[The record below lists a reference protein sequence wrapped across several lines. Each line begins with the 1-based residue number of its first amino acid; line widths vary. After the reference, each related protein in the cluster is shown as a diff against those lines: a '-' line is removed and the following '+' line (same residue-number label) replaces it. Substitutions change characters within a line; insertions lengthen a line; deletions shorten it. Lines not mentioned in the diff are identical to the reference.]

1 MKTIII
7 GGGKGCKS
15 ILDLTKGAF
24 LKELKLVIIAVVDIN
39 ANAPGMI
46 YARELGIKTLTD
58 LNEALS
64 FNDLELIIELTGN
77 DKFLQELYKKLK
89 TGTKIIDHTFAHIFW
104 DLVNAQD
111 EIVKQFNE
119 LQNLENIL
127 KKEQHFLQNIFDSD
141 YDLNLVINLE
151 KKIIRS
157 NRQFLEF
164 INKNESEI
172 VGKSYIDVLKN
183 LDLDIDFSETERNI
197 NLVIGTQKPIT
208 TIRFLR
214 KPIESHWE
222 IARIPIF
229 DENDQLYSILIK
241 WHRITEKVMLMR
253 QIEQQEIRFKSFI
266 NTAQDWISI
275 KDKEGKY
282 VIVNP
287 VTASAFGL
295 KTEDF
300 VGKKPE
306 ELLPEKIAN
315 IVKKHDEEVIRLRQH
330 KQYDEKMII
339 HGQERHFKMTRF
351 PLINQNDEIIGT
363 CTIGRDITN
372 EVLLHEQLVQNE
384 KLAALGKLAAGVAHE
399 INNPLTGILAYA
411 EDLLDSVPDSPDL
424 QEDIK
429 VIIRETLR
437 CRDIVRNLLDFAR
450 QDKPIFQIIDPNQ
463 IIDQTLSLVS
473 RLPQF
478 RDIKIKTILYDK
490 IPKIESDPKQL
501 QQVLLNLMINASDAM
516 KHKGNIIISTDY
528 FPNRNMCCISVED
541 DGPGVPENL
550 IDKIFEPFFSTK
562 NTNGLGLAVSWG
574 IIERH
579 HGTIEVDTAD
589 SGGAIF
595 RLLLPAFTKI
605 NKGDSHE

>member
-15 ILDLTKGAF
+15 ILDLTKGSF
-24 LKELKLVIIAVVDIN
+24 LKELKLEILAVVDIN
-39 ANAPGMI
+39 ENASGMK
-46 YARELGIKTLTD
+46 YARELGIKTTTN

-64 FNDLELIIELTGN
+64 IDDLELIIELTGN
-77 DKFLQELYKKLK
+77 DKFLQELYKNLK
-89 TGTKIIDHTFAHIFW
+89 TGTKIIDHTFAHVFW

-111 EIVKQFNE
+111 EIVSHFNE
-119 LQNLENIL
+119 LQKLEKIL
-127 KKEQHFLQNIFDSD
+127 KKEQRFLQNIFDSD
-141 YDLNLVINLE
+141 YDLNLVINLD

-164 INKNESEI
+164 INKSETEI
-172 VGKSYIDVLKN
+172 VGTNYIDILKS
-183 LDLDIDFSETERNI
+183 LDFDIDFEETERNI
-197 NLVIGTQKPIT
+197 NLVIETRKPIT

-214 KPIESHWE
+214 KPVESHWE
-222 IARIPIF
+222 IVKIPIF
-229 DENDQLYSILIK
+229 EENNQEFTILVK
-241 WHRITEKVMLMR
+241 WHRITEKVILMR

-275 KDKEGKY
+275 KDKEGRY

-287 VTASAFGL
+287 VTASAFNL

-300 VGKKPE
+300 IGRKPE
-306 ELLPEKIAN
+306 ELLPEKIASL
-315 IVKKHDEEVIRLRQH
+315 VKKHDEEVIRLRQH
-330 KQYDEKMII
+330 KQYDEKMFIQ
-339 HGQERHFKMTRF
+339 GQERHFKMTRF
-351 PLINQNDEIIGT
+351 PLIDQNNEIIGT

-372 EVLLHEQLVQNE
+372 EVLLQEQLIQNE

-411 EDLLDSVPDSPDL
+411 EDILDSVPNSHDL
-424 QEDIK
+424 QDDIK

-450 QDKPIFQIIDPNQ
+450 QDKPIFQITDLNQ
-463 IIDQTLSLVS
+463 IINQTLSLVS

-478 RDIKIKTILYDK
+478 RDIKINTILYDK
-490 IPKIESDPKQL
+490 IPKVESDPKQL
-501 QQVLLNLMINASDAM
+501 QQVLLNLMINAADAM
-516 KHKGNIIISTDY
+516 KLKGNLIITTDY
-528 FPNRNMCCISVED
+528 FKNKNMCCISVED
-541 DGPGVPENL
+541 DGPGIPENL

-595 RLLLPAFTKI
+595 RVLLPAM
-605 NKGDSHE
+605 NRNN

>member
-15 ILDLTKGAF
+15 ILGLTKGAF
-24 LKELKLVIIAVVDIN
+24 LKELKLEILAVVDIN
-39 ANAPGMI
+39 YYAPGMVF
-46 YARELGIKTLTD
+46 ARELGINTLTN
-58 LNEALS
+58 LNEAIS
-64 FNDLELIIELTGN
+64 IDGLELIIELTGN
-77 DKFLQELYKKLK
+77 DKFLQELYKNLK
-89 TGTKIIDHTFAHIFW
+89 PGTKIIDHTFAHVFW
-104 DLVNAQD
+104 DLVNAQE
-111 EIVKQFNE
+111 EIVNQFNE
-119 LQNLENIL
+119 MNKLEKTL
-127 KKEQHFLQNIFDSD
+127 KKEQNFLQNIFDSD
-141 YDLNLVINLE
+141 YDLNVVIDLDKN
-151 KKIIRS
+151 IIRS
-157 NRQFLEF
+157 NKQFLEF
-164 INKNESEI
+164 INKSEQEI
-172 VGKSYIDVLKN
+172 LGKNYLEILKN
-183 LDLDIDFSETERNI
+183 TFTDLDLKETEKNI
-197 NLVIGTQKPIT
+197 NIAIET
-208 TIRFLR
+208 R
-214 KPIESHWE
+214 KPLTTVRLIKKPVESHWE

-229 DENDQLYSILIK
+229 DDNQLVQSLLIK

-300 VGKKPE
+300 IGKKPE
-306 ELLPEKIAN
+306 ELLPEKVAA

-330 KQYDEKMII
+330 KQYDEKII
-339 HGQERHFKMTRF
+339 IKGQERHFKMTRF
-351 PLINQNDEIIGT
+351 PLIDQNNEIIGT

-372 EVLLHEQLVQNE
+372 EVLLQEQLIQNE

-411 EDLLDSVPDSPDL
+411 EDLLDSVPESDFL
-424 QEDIK
+424 KNDIR

-450 QDKPIFQIIDPNQ
+450 QDKPAFQIVDPNQ
-463 IIDQTLSLVS
+463 IINQSLSLIT

-478 RDIKIKTILYDK
+478 RDIKIKTSLYDR
-490 IPKIESDPKQL
+490 IPRIESDPIQL
-501 QQVLLNLMINASDAM
+501 QQVLLNLLINSADAIR
-516 KHKGNIIISTDY
+516 HKGNIVVSTD
-528 FPNRNMCCISVED
+528 FFKNKNMCCISVED
-541 DGPGVPENL
+541 DGPGIPENL

-579 HGTIEVDTAD
+579 RGTIEVDTAD

-595 RLLLPAFTKI
+595 RILLPAYKQI
-605 NKGDSHE
+605 N

>member
-24 LKELKLVIIAVVDIN
+24 LKELKLEILAVVDIN
-39 ANAPGMI
+39 DNAPGMI
-46 YARELGIKTLTD
+46 YARELGIKTIVD

-64 FNDLELIIELTGN
+64 IPDLELIIELTGN
-77 DKFLQELYKKLK
+77 DKFLQELYRNLK
-89 TGTKIIDHTFAHIFW
+89 PGIKIIDHTFAHIFW
-104 DLVNAQD
+104 DLVNAQE
-111 EIVKQFNE
+111 EIINQINE
-119 LQNLENIL
+119 LNKLQKTL

-141 YDLNLVINLE
+141 YDLNVVIDLN
-151 KKIIRS
+151 KNIIRS
-157 NRQFLEF
+157 NKQFLDF
-164 INKNESEI
+164 VDKDESEI
-172 VGKSYIDVLKN
+172 IGTNYIDLLKN
-183 LDLDIDFSETERNI
+183 LDFDIDISETEKNI
-197 NLVIGTQKPIT
+197 NLVIENRKPIT

-214 KPIESHWE
+214 KPVESHWE
-222 IARIPIF
+222 IARIPII
-229 DENDQLYSILIK
+229 DENENIYSILIK

-300 VGKKPE
+300 IGKKPE
-306 ELLPEKIAN
+306 EILPEKIASL
-315 IVKKHDEEVIRLRQH
+315 VKKHDEEVIKLRQH

-339 HGQERHFKMTRF
+339 QGQERHFKMTRF
-351 PLINQNDEIIGT
+351 PLIDQNNEIIGT

-372 EVLLHEQLVQNE
+372 EVLLQEQLIQNE

-411 EDLLDSVPDSPDL
+411 EDLLDSVPDSKDL
-424 QEDIK
+424 KEDIK

-450 QDKPIFQIIDPNQ
+450 QDKPVFQIIDPNQ
-463 IIDQTLSLVS
+463 IINQTLSLIT

-478 RDIKIKTILYDK
+478 RDIKITTLLYDK

-501 QQVLLNLMINASDAM
+501 QQVLLNLMINAADAM
-516 KHKGNIIISTDY
+516 KNKGNLTISTDY
-528 FPNRNMCCISVED
+528 FKNKKMCCISVED

-595 RLLLPAFTKI
+595 RILLPAS
-605 NKGDSHE
+605 NRLN

>member
-15 ILDLTKGAF
+15 ILDLTKGSF
-24 LKELKLVIIAVVDIN
+24 LKELKLEILAVVDIN
-39 ANAPGMI
+39 ENAPGI
-46 YARELGIKTLTD
+46 KYARELGIKTTTN

-64 FNDLELIIELTGN
+64 IADLELIIELTGN
-77 DKFLQELYKKLK
+77 DKFLQELYKNLK

-111 EIVKQFNE
+111 EIISHFNE
-119 LQNLENIL
+119 LQKLEKIL
-127 KKEQHFLQNIFDSD
+127 KKEQRFLQNIFDSD
-141 YDLNLVINLE
+141 YDLNLVINLD

-164 INKNESEI
+164 INKSETGI
-172 VGKSYIDVLKN
+172 VGTNYIDLLKS
-183 LDLDIDFSETERNI
+183 LDFDIDFEETEKNI
-197 NLVIGTQKPIT
+197 NLVIETRKPIT

-214 KPIESHWE
+214 KPVESHWE
-222 IARIPIF
+222 IVKIPIF
-229 DENDQLYSILIK
+229 EENEQEFSILIK
-241 WHRITEKVMLMR
+241 WHRITEKVILMR

-275 KDKEGKY
+275 KDKEGRY

-287 VTASAFGL
+287 VTASAFNL

-300 VGKKPE
+300 IGKKPE
-306 ELLPEKIAN
+306 ELLPEQIASL
-315 IVKKHDEEVIRLRQH
+315 VKKHDEEVIRLRQH
-330 KQYDEKMII
+330 KQYDEKMFIQ
-339 HGQERHFKMTRF
+339 GQERHFKMTRF
-351 PLINQNDEIIGT
+351 PLIDQNNEIIGT

-372 EVLLHEQLVQNE
+372 EVLLQEQLIQNE

-411 EDLLDSVPDSPDL
+411 EDLLDSVPDSHDL
-424 QEDIK
+424 HDDIK

-450 QDKPIFQIIDPNQ
+450 QDKPIFQITDLNQ
-463 IIDQTLSLVS
+463 IINQTLSLVS

-478 RDIKIKTILYDK
+478 RDIKINTILYDK
-490 IPKIESDPKQL
+490 IPKVESDPKQL
-501 QQVLLNLMINASDAM
+501 QQVLLNLMINAADAM
-516 KHKGNIIISTDY
+516 KLKGNLIITTDY
-528 FPNRNMCCISVED
+528 FKNKNMCCISVED
-541 DGPGVPENL
+541 DGPGIPENL

-595 RLLLPAFTKI
+595 RVLLPAI
-605 NKGDSHE
+605 NRNN

>member
-15 ILDLTKGAF
+15 ILDLTKGSF
-24 LKELKLVIIAVVDIN
+24 LKELKLEILSVVDIN
-39 ANAPGMI
+39 ENAPGMI
-46 YARELGIKTLTD
+46 YARELGIKTTTNLD
-58 LNEALS
+58 EALS
-64 FNDLELIIELTGN
+64 FPNLELIIELTGN
-77 DKFLQELYKKLK
+77 DKFLQKLYKNLK
-89 TGTKIIDHTFAHIFW
+89 TGIKIIDHTFAHIFW

-111 EIVKQFNE
+111 EIVNHFNE
-119 LQNLENIL
+119 LQKLDKIL
-127 KKEQHFLQNIFDSD
+127 KKEQRFLQNIFDSD

-151 KKIIRS
+151 KKVIRS
-157 NRQFLEF
+157 NKQFLEF
-164 INKNESEI
+164 INKIETDIIGRNYIEI
-172 VGKSYIDVLKN
+172 LKS
-183 LDLDIDFSETERNI
+183 LDFDIDLEEIEKNI
-197 NLVIGTQKPIT
+197 DLVIQTQKPLTI
-208 TIRFLR
+208 IRFLR

-222 IARIPIF
+222 IAKIPIF
-229 DENDQLYSILIK
+229 EENKREFSILIK
-241 WHRITEKVMLMR
+241 WHRITEKVILMR

-275 KDKEGKY
+275 KDKDGRY

-287 VTASAFGL
+287 VTASAFNL

-300 VGKKPE
+300 IGKKPE
-306 ELLPEKIAN
+306 ELLPEKIASV
-315 IVKKHDEEVIRLRQH
+315 VKKHDEEVIRLRQH
-330 KQYDEKMII
+330 KQYDEKMFIN
-339 HGQERHFKMTRF
+339 GQERHFKMTRF
-351 PLINQNDEIIGT
+351 PLIDQNNEIIGT

-372 EVLLHEQLVQNE
+372 EVLLQEQLIQNE

-399 INNPLTGILAYA
+399 INNPLTGVLAYA
-411 EDLLDSVPDSPDL
+411 EDLLDSVPNSWDL
-424 QEDIK
+424 HDDIK

-450 QDKPIFQIIDPNQ
+450 QDKPIFQVTDLNQ
-463 IIDQTLSLVS
+463 IISQTLSLVS

-478 RDIKIKTILYDK
+478 KDIKINTILYDRM
-490 IPKIESDPKQL
+490 PKVESDPKQL
-501 QQVLLNLMINASDAM
+501 QQVLLNLMINAADAM
-516 KHKGNIIISTDY
+516 KLKGNLIITTDY
-528 FPNRNMCCISVED
+528 FKNKNMCCISVED
-541 DGPGVPENL
+541 DGPGIPENL

-595 RLLLPAFTKI
+595 RVLLPASNRI
-605 NKGDSHE
+605 N

>member
-15 ILDLTKGAF
+15 ILDLTKGSF
-24 LKELKLVIIAVVDIN
+24 LKELKLEILSVVDIN
-39 ANAPGMI
+39 ENAPGMI
-46 YARELGIKTLTD
+46 YARELGIKTTTNLD
-58 LNEALS
+58 EALS
-64 FNDLELIIELTGN
+64 FPNLELIIELTGN
-77 DKFLQELYKKLK
+77 DKFLQKLYKNLK
-89 TGTKIIDHTFAHIFW
+89 TGIKIIDHTFAHIFW

-111 EIVKQFNE
+111 EIVNHFNE
-119 LQNLENIL
+119 LQKLDKIL
-127 KKEQHFLQNIFDSD
+127 KKEQRFLQNIFDSD

-151 KKIIRS
+151 KKVIRS
-157 NRQFLEF
+157 NKQFLEF
-164 INKNESEI
+164 INKIETDIIGRNYIEI
-172 VGKSYIDVLKN
+172 LKS
-183 LDLDIDFSETERNI
+183 LDFDIDLEEIEKNI
-197 NLVIGTQKPIT
+197 DLVIQTQKPLTI
-208 TIRFLR
+208 IRFLR

-222 IARIPIF
+222 IAKIPIF
-229 DENDQLYSILIK
+229 EENKQEFSILIK
-241 WHRITEKVMLMR
+241 WHRITEKVILMR

-275 KDKEGKY
+275 KDKDGRY

-287 VTASAFGL
+287 VTASAFNL

-300 VGKKPE
+300 IGKKPE
-306 ELLPEKIAN
+306 ELLPEKIASV
-315 IVKKHDEEVIRLRQH
+315 VKKHDEEVIRLRQH
-330 KQYDEKMII
+330 KQYDEKMFIN
-339 HGQERHFKMTRF
+339 GQERHFKMTRF
-351 PLINQNDEIIGT
+351 PLIDQNNEIIGT

-372 EVLLHEQLVQNE
+372 EVLLQEQLIQNE

-399 INNPLTGILAYA
+399 INNPLTGVLAYA
-411 EDLLDSVPDSPDL
+411 EDLLDSVPNSWDL
-424 QEDIK
+424 HDDIK

-450 QDKPIFQIIDPNQ
+450 QDKPIFQVTDLNQ
-463 IIDQTLSLVS
+463 IISQTLSLVS

-478 RDIKIKTILYDK
+478 KDIKINTILYDRM
-490 IPKIESDPKQL
+490 PKVESDPKQL
-501 QQVLLNLMINASDAM
+501 QQVLLNLMINAADAM
-516 KHKGNIIISTDY
+516 KLKGNLIITTDY
-528 FPNRNMCCISVED
+528 FKNKNMCCISVED
-541 DGPGVPENL
+541 DGPGIPENL

-595 RLLLPAFTKI
+595 RVLLPASNRI
-605 NKGDSHE
+605 N

>member
-1 MKTIII
+1 MRTIII

-15 ILDLTKGAF
+15 ILDLTKGTF
-24 LKELKLVIIAVVDIN
+24 LKELKLEILSVVDIN
-39 ANAPGMI
+39 ENAPGML
-46 YARELGIKTLTD
+46 YARELGIKTLTNLD
-58 LNEALS
+58 LALS
-64 FNDLELIIELTGN
+64 IDDLELIIELTGN
-77 DKFLQELYKKLK
+77 DKFLQELYKNLK
-89 TGTKIIDHTFAHIFW
+89 PGIKIIDHTFAHVFW

-111 EIVKQFNE
+111 EILNQFNE
-119 LQNLENIL
+119 LQKLESIL
-127 KKEQHFLQNIFDSD
+127 KKEQYFLQNIFDSD

-157 NRQFLEF
+157 NKQFLEF
-164 INKNESEI
+164 INKNQSDI
-172 VGKSYIDVLKN
+172 LGKSYIDILKS
-183 LDLDIDFSETERNI
+183 LELDIDLEDIEKNITHVIETK
-197 NLVIGTQKPIT
+197 KPIT
-208 TIRFLR
+208 SIRFLR
-214 KPIESHWE
+214 KPVESHWE

-229 DENDQLYSILIK
+229 DENDNIYSILIK

-287 VTASAFGL
+287 VTASAFGK
-295 KTEDF
+295 KTDDF
-300 VGKKPE
+300 IGKKPE
-306 ELLPEKIAN
+306 DLLPEKIASL
-315 IVKKHDEEVIRLRQH
+315 IKKHDEEVIRLRQH
-330 KQYDEKMII
+330 KQYDEKLTIQ
-339 HGQERHFKMTRF
+339 GQERHFKMTRF
-351 PLINQNDEIIGT
+351 PLIDQNNEIIGT
-363 CTIGRDITN
+363 CTIGRDVTN
-372 EVLLHEQLVQNE
+372 EVLLQEQLIQNE

-411 EDLLDSVPDSPDL
+411 EDLLDSVPNSPELKD
-424 QEDIK
+424 DIK

-450 QDKPIFQIIDPNQ
+450 QDNPVFQIIDPNM
-463 IIDQTLSLVS
+463 IINQTLSLVV

-478 RDIKIKTILYDK
+478 RDIKINTIFYDK

-501 QQVLLNLMINASDAM
+501 QQVLLNLMINAADAM
-516 KHKGNIIISTDY
+516 KLKGNLTITTDY
-528 FPNRNMCCISVED
+528 LKNKNMCCISVED

-595 RLLLPAFTKI
+595 RILLPASNKI
-605 NKGDSHE
+605 N

>member
-15 ILDLTKGAF
+15 ILDLTKGSF
-24 LKELKLVIIAVVDIN
+24 LKELKLEILAVVDIN
-39 ANAPGMI
+39 ENAPGMK
-46 YARELGIKTLTD
+46 YARDLGIKTTTN

-64 FNDLELIIELTGN
+64 IADLELIIELTGN
-77 DKFLQELYKKLK
+77 DKFLQELYKNLK

-111 EIVKQFNE
+111 EIVSHFNE
-119 LQNLENIL
+119 LQKLEKIL
-127 KKEQHFLQNIFDSD
+127 KKEQRFLQNIFDSD

-164 INKNESEI
+164 INKSETEI
-172 VGKSYIDVLKN
+172 VGTNYIDLLKS
-183 LDLDIDFSETERNI
+183 LDFDIDFEETEKNI
-197 NLVIGTQKPIT
+197 NLVIETRKPIT

-214 KPIESHWE
+214 KPVESHWE
-222 IARIPIF
+222 IVKIPIF
-229 DENDQLYSILIK
+229 EENDQEFSILIK
-241 WHRITEKVMLMR
+241 WHRITEKIILMR

-275 KDKEGKY
+275 KDKEGRY

-287 VTASAFGL
+287 VTASAFNL

-300 VGKKPE
+300 IGKKPE
-306 ELLPEKIAN
+306 ELLPEKIASL
-315 IVKKHDEEVIRLRQH
+315 VKKHDEEVIRLRQH
-330 KQYDEKMII
+330 KQYDEKMFIQ
-339 HGQERHFKMTRF
+339 GQERHFKMTRF
-351 PLINQNDEIIGT
+351 PLIDQSNEIIGT

-372 EVLLHEQLVQNE
+372 EVLLQEQLIQNE

-411 EDLLDSVPDSPDL
+411 EDLLDSVSDSHDL
-424 QEDIK
+424 QDDIK

-450 QDKPIFQIIDPNQ
+450 QDKPIFQITDLNQ
-463 IIDQTLSLVS
+463 IINQTLSLVS

-478 RDIKIKTILYDK
+478 RDIKINTILYDK
-490 IPKIESDPKQL
+490 IPKVESDPKQL
-501 QQVLLNLMINASDAM
+501 QQVLLNLMINAADAM
-516 KHKGNIIISTDY
+516 KLKGNLIITTDY
-528 FPNRNMCCISVED
+528 YKNKNMCCISVED
-541 DGPGVPENL
+541 DGPGIPENL

-595 RLLLPAFTKI
+595 RVLLPAM
-605 NKGDSHE
+605 NRNN

>member
-15 ILDLTKGAF
+15 ILDLTKGSF
-24 LKELKLVIIAVVDIN
+24 LKELKLEIIAVVDIN
-39 ANAPGMI
+39 ENAPGMI
-46 YARELGIKTLTD
+46 YARDLGIRTTTN

-64 FNDLELIIELTGN
+64 IPGLELIIELTGN
-77 DKFLQELYKKLK
+77 DKFLQELYKNLK

-111 EIVKQFNE
+111 EIVSHFNE
-119 LQNLENIL
+119 LQKLDKIL
-127 KKEQHFLQNIFDSD
+127 KKEQRFLQNIFDSD
-141 YDLNLVINLE
+141 YDLNLVINLD

-164 INKNESEI
+164 INKSETDI
-172 VGKSYIDVLKN
+172 IGTNYIDVLKS
-183 LDLDIDFSETERNI
+183 LDFDIDFEETEKNI
-197 NLVIGTQKPIT
+197 DKVIETKKPIT

-214 KPIESHWE
+214 KPVETHWE
-222 IARIPIF
+222 IVKIPIF
-229 DENDQLYSILIK
+229 EENEQEFSILIK
-241 WHRITEKVMLMR
+241 WHRITEKVILMR

-275 KDKEGKY
+275 KDREGKY

-287 VTASAFGL
+287 VTASAFNL

-300 VGKKPE
+300 IGKKPE
-306 ELLPEKIAN
+306 EILPEKVAN
-315 IVKKHDEEVIRLRQH
+315 LVKKHDEEVIRLRQH
-330 KQYDEKMII
+330 KQYDEIMYI
-339 HGQERHFKMTRF
+339 HGHERHFKMTRF
-351 PLINQNDEIIGT
+351 PLIDQNNEIIGT

-372 EVLLHEQLVQNE
+372 EVLLQEQLIQNE

-411 EDLLDSVPDSPDL
+411 EDLLESVSDSPEL
-424 QEDIK
+424 QDDIK

-450 QDKPIFQIIDPNQ
+450 QDKPIFQITDLNQ
-463 IIDQTLSLVS
+463 IINQTLSLVS

-478 RDIKIKTILYDK
+478 RDIKINTLLYDK
-490 IPKIESDPKQL
+490 IPKVESDPKQL
-501 QQVLLNLMINASDAM
+501 QQVLLNLMINAADAM
-516 KHKGNIIISTDY
+516 KLKGNLVISSDY
-528 FPNRNMCCISVED
+528 LKNKNMCCISVED
-541 DGPGVPENL
+541 DGPGIPENL

-595 RLLLPAFTKI
+595 RVLLPASKRI
-605 NKGDSHE
+605 N